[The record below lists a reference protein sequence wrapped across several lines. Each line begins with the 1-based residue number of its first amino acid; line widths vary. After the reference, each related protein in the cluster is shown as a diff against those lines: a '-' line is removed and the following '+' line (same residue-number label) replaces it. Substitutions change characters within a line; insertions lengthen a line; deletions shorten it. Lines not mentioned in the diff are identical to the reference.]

1 MGKQAVLHPPKA
13 KLLINQRVVEGNAF
27 SILLIPKQVLPT
39 RFIKTEASAPPPH
52 SPVPIGATALRLIGI
67 DIFLGMWALF
77 VELADFY
84 LYSNI
89 FSHLFSL

>member
-39 RFIKTEASAPPPH
+39 RFIKTEASGGPPPPH

-67 DIFLGMWALF
+67 DIFLGM
-77 VELADFY
+77 
-84 LYSNI
+84 
-89 FSHLFSL
+89 